1 VTGTILTTLAVAIT
15 DILLTENCPVEIDKD
30 YKDIASF
37 IYLLTEIPEIFS
49 PEAWEDLP
57 NLATEITKLAGK
69 ESTINDT
76 IKTWCIQR
84 ELGDELIMASRREI
98 SDPPQPLSTTQE
110 PLENLTKAVPASIMN
125 AYKERLKQD
134 QENSADTSNE
144 SN

>member
-1 VTGTILTTLAVAIT
+1 M
-15 DILLTENCPVEIDKD
+15 EIDKD

-37 IYLLTEIPEIFS
+37 IYLLTEFPEIFS
-49 PEAWEDLP
+49 SEEWEDLP
-57 NLATEITKLAGK
+57 SLAAEIATLAGK

-110 PLENLTKAVPASIMN
+110 PLENLTKIVPASIMN

-134 QENSADTSNE
+134 QENSANTSNE

>member
-1 VTGTILTTLAVAIT
+1 M
-15 DILLTENCPVEIDKD
+15 EIDKD

-37 IYLLTEIPEIFS
+37 IYLLTVIPEIFS

-57 NLATEITKLAGK
+57 NLAAEITKLVGK

-76 IKTWCIQR
+76 IKNWCIQR
-84 ELGDELIMASRREI
+84 GELGDQLIEASLREI
-98 SDPPQPLSTTQE
+98 RDPPQPLSTTQE
-110 PLENLTKAVPASIMN
+110 PLENLTKIVPASIMN

-134 QENSADTSNE
+134 QENSANTSNE

>member
-1 VTGTILTTLAVAIT
+1 M
-15 DILLTENCPVEIDKD
+15 EID
-30 YKDIASF
+30 KDIASF

-49 PEAWEDLP
+49 SEAWEDLP
-57 NLATEITKLAGK
+57 NLAAEITKLAGK

-110 PLENLTKAVPASIMN
+110 PLENLTKIVPASIMN

-134 QENSADTSNE
+134 
-144 SN
+144 

>member
-1 VTGTILTTLAVAIT
+1 M
-15 DILLTENCPVEIDKD
+15 EIDKD

-49 PEAWEDLP
+49 PEVWEDLP
-57 NLATEITKLAGK
+57 NLAAEITKLAGK

-110 PLENLTKAVPASIMN
+110 PLENLTKIVPASIMN

-134 QENSADTSNE
+134 QENSANTSNE

>member
-1 VTGTILTTLAVAIT
+1 M
-15 DILLTENCPVEIDKD
+15 EIDKD

-49 PEAWEDLP
+49 SEAWEDLP
-57 NLATEITKLAGK
+57 NLAAEITKLAGK

-110 PLENLTKAVPASIMN
+110 PLENLTKIVPASIMN
-125 AYKERLKQD
+125 AYKEKLKQD
-134 QENSADTSNE
+134 QENSANTSNE

>member
-1 VTGTILTTLAVAIT
+1 MTGTILTTLAVAIT

-57 NLATEITKLAGK
+57 NLAAEITKLAGK

-98 SDPPQPLSTTQE
+98 PDPPQPLSTTQE
-110 PLENLTKAVPASIMN
+110 PLENLTKAILASIMN